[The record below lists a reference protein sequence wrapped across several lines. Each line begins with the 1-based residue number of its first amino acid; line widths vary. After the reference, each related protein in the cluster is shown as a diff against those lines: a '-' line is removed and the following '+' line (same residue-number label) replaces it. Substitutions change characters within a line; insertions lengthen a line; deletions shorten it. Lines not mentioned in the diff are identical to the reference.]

1 MKQLA
6 DDRALSPPP
15 RPLAKALTLVCLL
28 GLSACASARESAAP
42 MAAPAYD
49 RAADPGSGAMSQ
61 SAPAVAGEGGEA
73 AAAPPASGPGD
84 AGGLRIIKEATMSI
98 VVDKLETGLARL
110 EAVAAQG
117 GGYLTEKQTDFSD
130 IYQRRASLVMA
141 VKVDQFEATMDRIRK
156 AAIAVDSEA
165 ASGVDVSQQYV
176 DLESEIA
183 NLEAT
188 QARIRGF
195 LDQAKTVEEALQVN
209 AQLTQI
215 EGEIGIR
222 KGRLK
227 DLGQRSGFSTI
238 RVNLSEPRPQIS
250 PTPEPTATPG
260 PGWDPRG
267 QAGEAFN
274 TLRDLLQALGT
285 LAIWLLIVGLPLLLL
300 LWLIRRLL
308 ALLRLRLPWRRAKA
322 EPREKEAGR

>member
-1 MKQLA
+1 MKQPIAGPAASPPHRRLA
-6 DDRALSPPP
+6 RALS
-15 RPLAKALTLVCLL
+15 LIGLL
-28 GLSACASARESAAP
+28 GLSACASARESSAP

-49 RAADPGSGAMSQ
+49 RAGDPGSAAMSQ
-61 SAPAVAGEGGEA
+61 SAPEVAGEGGDVA
-73 AAAPPASGPGD
+73 MAPPASGPGD
-84 AGGLRIIKEATMSI
+84 VGGLRIVKEATMSI
-98 VVDKLETGLARL
+98 VVDKVETGLARL
-110 EAVAAQG
+110 ESVAAQG
-117 GGYLTEKQTDFSD
+117 GGYLTEKETDFSD
-130 IYQRRASLVMA
+130 IYHRRASLAMA

-156 AAIAVDSEA
+156 VAIAVDSEA

-227 DLGQRSGFSTI
+227 DLGQRSSFSTI
-238 RVNLSEPRPQIS
+238 HVNLSEPRPQIS

-260 PGWDPRG
+260 PGWDPGG
-267 QAGEAFN
+267 QAGEAFR
-274 TLRDLLQALGT
+274 TLQSLLQALGT
-285 LAIWLLIVGLPLLLL
+285 LAIWLLIVGLPLLLI

-308 ALLRLRLPWRRAKA
+308 GLLGLRLPWRRPKA
-322 EPREKEAGR
+322 SPGNQG

>member
-6 DDRALSPPP
+6 ADQVPAPPH
-15 RPLAKALTLVCLL
+15 RPLSKALTFICLL
-28 GLSACASARESAAP
+28 GLSACKSAGDSAAP

-49 RAADPGSGAMSQ
+49 SAAGSASMEMAQ
-61 SAPAVAGEGGEA
+61 SAPGAAGESGA
-73 AAAPPASGPGD
+73 VAAAPPASGPGD

-110 EAVAAQG
+110 ESVAAQG

-130 IYQRRASLVMA
+130 IYHRQASLVMA

-250 PTPEPTATPG
+250 PTPAPTATPG

-267 QAGEAFN
+267 QAGQAFS

-285 LAIWLLIVGLPLLLL
+285 LAIWLLIAGLPLALL

-308 ALLRLRLPWRRAKA
+308 ALLGLRLPWRRTKVAPGN
-322 EPREKEAGR
+322 EG